1 MTMTIEGFIIGLG
14 ITLVIAFLLYL
25 TSRGKVESLFSYL
38 LIGIAFSCYAGYF
51 DIWILTL
58 DLSFVL
64 YLVFQKRSQKSDKQG
79 NFLINYPLSLLII
92 ITLFQMFISGST
104 PTTIYTSSLAPDVNL
119 TFNFDAQIGLIA
131 TVIGIASLTIIF
143 TIQILGTGVS
153 ETGGRTL
160 QIIVGYV
167 GFWLMLSVF
176 SSDFILD
183 IPLFGIIFYLFLTML
198 NAIGLFKK
206 MNGEGE

>member
-1 MTMTIEGFIIGLG
+1 MIMTIEGFIIGLG
-14 ITLVIAFLLYL
+14 IALVIAFLLHL
-25 TSRGKVESLFSYL
+25 TSKAKIESFFSYL

-51 DIWILTL
+51 DTWILIL

-64 YLVFQKRSQKSDKQG
+64 YLVFQKQSQKLDVKTS
-79 NFLINYPLSLLII
+79 FLVNYPLSLLII

-104 PTTIYTSSLAPDVNL
+104 PSTIYTSSLTPDIAL
-119 TFNFDAQIGLIA
+119 SFNFDVQIGLIA

-183 IPLFGIIFYLFLTML
+183 VPLFGIIFYLFLTML
-198 NAIGLFKK
+198 YAIGLFKK
-206 MNGEGE
+206 MNGENE